1 MPDPQLQ
8 AVFGKPAK
16 EVVEYFDRKRQ
27 QPSEGWETV
36 SAAEQQRAFTVAQSA
51 GFNILG
57 DIQDALKRAR
67 DEGWSVSQFQDHLE
81 PLLRAKGWWGK
92 AIDPETGEILKMYP
106 GTHNPVVYGSASR
119 LRLIYDTNMATSYG
133 AGRRERQ
140 MAVKG
145 AFPYLRYIAV
155 MDGRTRPAHR
165 ALHGQVWPVDHPIW
179 DSIYPP
185 NGYRCRCMTQ
195 SLTGDDV
202 PPGTL
207 NEGGD
212 GIEKYVPVNAARDM
226 VKLRGWRTADG
237 REFYPDAGFDVAPG
251 NSASHLEHLARSL
264 ERLPEAARIPAA
276 SVLTK
281 SQAFSLWREN
291 PQGNFPIAV
300 ASQKD
305 ANRIGQKEGSRIVN
319 LSPDT
324 MAKQDRVH
332 KELTNAEYLL
342 VQKSMSLG
350 KVIQEGAH
358 NLIYVY
364 EEGDQVAIVKAT
376 KTGQALFLTSMR
388 RLSSRGDSRNRE
400 ILRLLEKGAGGG
412 APQPSKNE
420 GNPTWRSD

>member
-106 GTHNPVVYGSASR
+106 GTHNPVKYGSPAR

-185 NGYRCRCMTQ
+185 NGFRCRCMTQ
-195 SLTGDDV
+195 SLTSDDV
-202 PPGTL
+202 PPGAL
-207 NEGGD
+207 NDGGE

-251 NSASHLEHLARSL
+251 NSASHLQGLARSL
-264 ERLPEAARIPAA
+264 ERLPESARIQAA
-276 SVLTK
+276 SVLTQ
-281 SQAFSLWREN
+281 SRAFALWREN
-291 PQGNFPIAV
+291 PQGNFPIAAV
-300 ASQKD
+300 SQKD
-305 ANRIGQKEGSRIVN
+305 AYRIGHKEGSRIVN
-319 LSPDT
+319 LSPQT
-324 MAKQDRVH
+324 MAKQESH
-332 KELTNAEYLL
+332 HPELLNAEYLL
-342 VQKSMSLG
+342 VQKTISYGEPYFSAPHKMLY
-350 KVIQEGAH
+350 IYREGT
-358 NLIYVY
+358 
-364 EEGDQVAIVKAT
+364 QVAIVKAT
-376 KTGQALFLTSMR
+376 VAGDELYLVSMR
-388 RLSSRGDSRNRE
+388 KISGEDQNAERE
-400 ILRLLEKGAGGG
+400 ILRLIKNAKAGGG
-412 APQPSKNE
+412 ASRSSK
-420 GNPTWRSD
+420 S